1 MKLTLDHIDCIIA
14 KCSRALLS
22 PEFDTEE
29 PILCAN
35 FANQGLNRAAFSHE
49 ETIFSWCRF

>member
-1 MKLTLDHIDCIIA
+1 MKLTLDHTDCIIA

-49 ETIFSWCRF
+49 EAIFSLCRF